1 MITVRINGE
10 LVDLPPGTTLSAVVE
25 ERSGS
30 PGREGVA
37 VAINGEVVRR
47 HEWNRPVRH
56 GDELEIVRAT
66 QGG

>member
-10 LVDLPPGTTLSAVVE
+10 LVELAPGTMLSTVVE
-25 ERSGS
+25 ERCGA

-37 VAINGEVVRR
+37 VALNGEVVRR
-47 HEWNRPVRH
+47 QEWNRPVRN